1 MTTEK
6 TRVEG
11 SSKTKKKKGV
21 QQWKE
26 RKQSRTS
33 RKTQTTMAFVATT
46 VAVCLQLCI
55 TLPLSL
61 SPPSSTPTPQRF
73 SPIGQFCYF
82 LGNLGYSE
90 VLWRVKG

>member
-55 TLPLSL
+55 TLPNA
-61 SPPSSTPTPQRF
+61 SPPLVNF
-73 SPIGQFCYF
+73 ANF

-90 VLWRVKG
+90 LLWRVKG